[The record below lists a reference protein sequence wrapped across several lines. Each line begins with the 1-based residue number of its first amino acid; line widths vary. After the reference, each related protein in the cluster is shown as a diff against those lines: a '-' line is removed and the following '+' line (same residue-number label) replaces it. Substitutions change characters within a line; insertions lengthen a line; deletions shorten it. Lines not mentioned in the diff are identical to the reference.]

1 MSDWI
6 LDNVSQAIAE
16 DVGNGDLTALLIPA
30 QRRASAQVI
39 TRENMILC
47 GLPWFEA
54 AFRHFD
60 PQMKFQ
66 WHYKE
71 AQEVPAN
78 TLLCELEGLARA
90 LVTAERTALNF
101 LQSLSGTATL
111 TRSYVEKIKDLPTQL
126 LDTRKTIP
134 GLRHAQ
140 KYATRIGGALNHR
153 MGLYDAILIKENH
166 ISACGSIAQALT
178 QIRRL
183 YAHLPEGIEIEGIKI
198 EIEVENLSELRQA
211 LEHGAERILLD
222 NFTVEE
228 LRQAVAIGQGAA
240 LLEASG
246 GITLDNIREIALTG
260 VNYMSIGAIT
270 KHLHAVDLSLRIQY
284 SDLAV

>member
-6 LDNVSQAIAE
+6 LDNVTQALAE

-30 QRRASAQVI
+30 QRHASAQVI
-39 TRENMILC
+39 TRENMVLC

-54 AFRHFD
+54 TFRHFD
-60 PQMKFQ
+60 PQIKFQ
-66 WHYKE
+66 WHFRE
-71 AQEVPAN
+71 AQQVPAHS
-78 TLLCELEGLARA
+78 LLCELEGSARS

-111 TRSYVEKIKDLPTQL
+111 TRSYVEKIQDLPTQL

-134 GLRHAQ
+134 GLRRAQ
-140 KYATRIGGALNHR
+140 KYATRIGGAINHR

-166 ISACGSIAQALT
+166 IMACGSIAQAIT

-183 YAHLPEGIEIEGIKI
+183 YDHLPVDTQV
-198 EIEVENLSELRQA
+198 EIEVENLAELRQA
-211 LEHGAERILLD
+211 LDQGVERILLD
-222 NFTVEE
+222 NFT
-228 LRQAVAIGQGAA
+228 LAQLHQAVAVSQGKA

-260 VNYMSIGAIT
+260 VDYISIGAIT
-270 KHLHAVDLSLRIQY
+270 KHLHAVDLSLRIHY

>member
-6 LDNVSQAIAE
+6 LDNVTQALAE

-39 TRENMILC
+39 TRENMVLC

-60 PQMKFQ
+60 PQIKFQ
-66 WHYKE
+66 WHYHE
-71 AQEVPAN
+71 AQQVPAHS
-78 TLLCELEGLARA
+78 LICELEGSARA

-111 TRSYVEKIKDLPTQL
+111 TRSYVEKIQDLPTQL

-134 GLRHAQ
+134 GLRRAQ
-140 KYATRIGGALNHR
+140 KYATRIGGAHNHR

-166 ISACGSIAQALT
+166 IMACGSIAQAIT

-183 YAHLPEGIEIEGIKI
+183 YDRPPGDIQV
-198 EIEVENLSELRQA
+198 EIEVENLAELRQA
-211 LEHGAERILLD
+211 LDHGVERILLD
-222 NFTVEE
+222 NFT
-228 LRQAVAIGQGAA
+228 LTQLHQAVTINQGKA

-260 VNYMSIGAIT
+260 VHSISIGAIT
-270 KHLHAVDLSLRIQY
+270 KHLHAVDLSLRIHY

>member
-6 LDNVSQAIAE
+6 LDNVTKAIAE

-30 QRRASAQVI
+30 QRRASAQII
-39 TRENMILC
+39 TRENMVLC

-54 AFRHFD
+54 TFRYFD
-60 PQMKFQ
+60 PQIKFQ
-66 WHYKE
+66 WHYHE
-71 AQEVPAN
+71 AQLVPAN
-78 TLLCELEGLARA
+78 SLICELEGLARA

-111 TRSYVEKIKDLPTQL
+111 TRTYVEKIKDLPTQL

-134 GLRHAQ
+134 GLRRAQ

-166 ISACGSIAQALT
+166 IIACGSIAQAIS
-178 QIRRL
+178 QIRHL
-183 YAHLPEGIEIEGIKI
+183 YAHLSGETKI
-198 EIEVENLSELRQA
+198 EIEVENLTELRQA
-211 LEHGAERILLD
+211 LDHGAEHILLD
-222 NFTVEE
+222 NFTVAQ
-228 LRQAVAIGQGAA
+228 LHQAVAMGQEKA

-246 GITLDNIREIALTG
+246 GITLDNIRETALTG
-260 VNYMSIGAIT
+260 VHYISIGALT
-270 KHLHAVDLSLRIQY
+270 KHLHAVDLSLRIHY